1 MKSFLFILHI
11 SIALSFVIPIPTNS
25 ERCMIIYSINHEDTV
40 KITIKFPQDK
50 NVVDFYD
57 YLATIRDL
65 QGNTIREDTVMDSLY
80 KT

>member
-65 QGNTIREDTVMDSLY
+65 QGNTIREDTVMDGLY